1 WDEIGR
7 AASGL
12 VAIGCLGRRR
22 QRAVERAG
30 HRGRASASGFLRA
43 VPVAAVV
50 GRPQL
55 RPADDLVLLRRE
67 RASGTP
73 RARREDLPRPLGGHR
88 AGVGRRATRRP
99 DRAFERRREVPG
111 RVTTLLLVGV
121 IVVCFSFG
129 DIALTR
135 GMKQA
140 GEISSLRLKVL
151 DQVGGRAIRSPLV
164 LLGGALQII
173 AFVTY
178 LVSLSRRDLLSIF
191 PRTATSDIVTT
202 LAARYMLRERVTP
215 TRWAGVVIVTLGIAL
230 ISAS

>member
-1 WDEIGR
+1 M
-7 AASGL
+7 
-12 VAIGCLGRRR
+12 
-22 QRAVERAG
+22 
-30 HRGRASASGFLRA
+30 
-43 VPVAAVV
+43 
-50 GRPQL
+50 
-55 RPADDLVLLRRE
+55 
-67 RASGTP
+67 
-73 RARREDLPRPLGGHR
+73 
-88 AGVGRRATRRP
+88 
-99 DRAFERRREVPG
+99 
-111 RVTTLLLVGV
+111 TTLLLVGV

-173 AFVTY
+173 AFATY
-178 LVSLSRRDLLSIF
+178 LVALSRRDLSYIF
-191 PRTATSDIVTT
+191 PLTATSDIVTT